1 MKKNKTDIRK
11 SGAKIIDLNYEK
23 IGLDQL
29 LIYCV
34 KKIIDRG
41 EVCTFETLVY
51 ECFSLFP
58 KKFSL
63 AHYPNWPDS
72 ARVEKS
78 WRRCRSDKGWLSGRA
93 KEGLRIT
100 EAGTEIALDTEKIL
114 FKKTVINK
122 PIKNNKNRTTENDI
136 INYIYGT
143 KEFRKYLLFDRYDVS
158 DRELRSFL
166 GGTLETPKRILIHN
180 YFRYYQAARKLGE
193 QKILSFLRL
202 CKIRLKKIGGIN
214 GRATVKKNI
223 SRN

>member
-1 MKKNKTDIRK
+1 MKKNKTEIRK
-11 SGAKIIDLNYEK
+11 NGANIIDLSYEK
-23 IGLDQL
+23 LGLDQL

-34 KKIIDRG
+34 KKIIERG

-58 KKFSL
+58 EKFSL
-63 AHYPNWPDS
+63 AHYPEWPDS

-100 EAGTEIALDTEKIL
+100 EAGAEIALATEKIL

-122 PIKNNKNRTTENDI
+122 PIKKTMNRTREKAI
-136 INYIYGT
+136 ISYIYDT
-143 KEFRKYLLFDRYDVS
+143 KEFRKYLLSERYDIS

-180 YFRYYQAARKLGE
+180 YFRYYQAARRLGE
-193 QKILSFLRL
+193 QKVLSFLRL
-202 CKIRLKKIGGIN
+202 CKIRLKKMGGIN
-214 GRATVKKNI
+214 GTAADKKNL